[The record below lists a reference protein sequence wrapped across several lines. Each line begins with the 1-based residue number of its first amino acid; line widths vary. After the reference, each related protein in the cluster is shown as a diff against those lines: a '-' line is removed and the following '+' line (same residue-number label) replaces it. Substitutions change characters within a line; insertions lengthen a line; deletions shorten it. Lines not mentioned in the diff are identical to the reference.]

1 MSTVT
6 LHVPPADAV
15 AAPVPAGRT
24 RHGATDVLRIAAVV
38 PVVYYHAGVLAQ
50 LPALIGMHALIA
62 AAVIFA
68 ARPSRGTAS
77 EVVRKRLDRLL
88 LPWLVFGVWHLLTA
102 VRSGN
107 YSSYMLLIGGS
118 LHLWFVPFIFVV
130 TAAVALYCR
139 TRPWPTGWGRVAI
152 WAAFAL
158 AAIHLEC
165 RTTPWLE
172 KLPPWWQFFDGL
184 TAVLVAAAVLSTPG
198 RAVSKACVAAA
209 IALVSVPLWLPW
221 RTPTMMTISPAGIG
235 TLLFVLVSLLPA
247 GANRLTD
254 FVGRASF
261 GLYLMH
267 MVALYGVYKVAGRLL
282 HKPRETFMTA
292 SSAFDPATVA
302 ACAAVAIV
310 VSLLAIAVIER
321 TRLRRL
327 VM

>member
-6 LHVPPADAV
+6 LHVPPAEAAAV
-15 AAPVPAGRT
+15 PVPAGRT

-50 LPALIGMHALIA
+50 LPALMGMHALIA
-62 AAVIFA
+62 AAAIFA
-68 ARPSRGTAS
+68 ARPSRGTAV
-77 EVVRKRLDRLL
+77 EIVRKRLDRLL

-102 VRSGN
+102 IRSGN

-130 TAAVALYCR
+130 TSVVALYCR
-139 TRPWPTGWGRVAI
+139 TRPWPTGWGRVVA
-152 WAAFAL
+152 WSLVAL

-165 RTTPWLE
+165 RMTPWLE
-172 KLPPWWQFFDGL
+172 KLPPWFQFFDGL
-184 TAVLVAAAVLSTPG
+184 TAVLVAAAVMSTPG
-198 RAVSKACVAAA
+198 RAINKALVAAA
-209 IALVSVPLWLPW
+209 IASASVPLWVPW
-221 RTPTMMTISPAGIG
+221 RTPAMMAVSPAGFG

-267 MVALYGVYKVAGRLL
+267 MVVLYAVYKAAGRLL
-282 HKPRETFMTA
+282 HQPRDVFMTA
-292 SSAFDPATVA
+292 SPTFNPAVVA
-302 ACAAVAIV
+302 ACATTTILL
-310 VSLLAIAVIER
+310 SLLMIALLDR

>member
-6 LHVPPADAV
+6 LHVPPAEAA
-15 AAPVPAGRT
+15 AAPLPAGRT
-24 RHGATDVLRIAAVV
+24 RHGATDVLRIAAVI
-38 PVVYYHAGVLAQ
+38 PVIYYHAGVLAQ

-68 ARPSRGTAS
+68 ARPSRGTAF

-88 LPWLVFGVWHLLTA
+88 LPWVVFGVWHLLTA
-102 VRSGN
+102 VRSGH

-118 LHLWFVPFIFVV
+118 LHLWFVPFIFVI

-139 TRPWPTGWGRVAI
+139 TRPWPTGWGRVVAWSI
-152 WAAFAL
+152 PAL
-158 AAIHLEC
+158 VAIHVEC
-165 RTTPWLE
+165 RATPWLE

-184 TAVLVAAAVLSTPG
+184 TAALVAAAVLSTPG
-198 RAVSKACVAAA
+198 RALNKAAVALA
-209 IALVSVPLWLPW
+209 IAVASVPLWLPW
-221 RTPTMMTISPAGIG
+221 RTATMMTVSPAGGG

-254 FVGRASF
+254 FLGRASF

-267 MVALYGVYKVAGRLL
+267 MVVLFGFFRIVSRLQ
-282 HKPRETFMTA
+282 HKTPKDFE
-292 SSAFDPATVA
+292 PATVA
-302 ACAAVAIV
+302 LCATATVI
-310 VSLLAIAVIER
+310 VSLIAIAIIER
-321 TRLRRL
+321 TPARKI